1 MYRSG
6 IPTDT
11 ICSFKPMHEQHA
23 SFSSRGEKIMK
34 SNLFLFAR
42 LAIVIMIAGGIIV
55 FLTTSVKNNGITTE
69 TVVETQMTDVQA
81 TKEELKEGFFAE
93 DGYVRQYEDG
103 DVFWEW
109 QIEDLSEDAK
119 IIVMNSSM
127 QYICVQEG
135 HKVWL
140 INGRD
145 NAQLIAENG
154 EAFSYPFFEGDA
166 DGYIEVED
174 GVLYF
179 QRLYP
184 FDKEGRTDQDELV
197 DGVEEIIGHRGFV
210 RDGKYWLLGGDA
222 LDWEVADAPVFEL
235 GDNPIIRRDL
245 ERLRDNDITIGDFN
259 KKYAIDP

>member
-1 MYRSG
+1 MR
-6 IPTDT
+6 
-11 ICSFKPMHEQHA
+11 
-23 SFSSRGEKIMK
+23 K
-34 SNLFLFAR
+34 SNLR
-42 LAIVIMIAGGIIV
+42 LAIVIMIAFAGIIV
-55 FLTTSVKNNGITTE
+55 FLTTAKNNGINATE
-69 TVVETQMTDVQA
+69 TVAETQMTDVQA

-179 QRLYP
+179 RRLYP
-184 FDKEGRTDQDELV
+184 FDKEGQPDQVELV

-210 RDGKYWLLGGDA
+210 RDGKYWFLGGDA

-245 ERLRDNDITIGDFN
+245 ERLRDNEMAIGDFN
-259 KKYAIDP
+259 KKYAINP

>member
-1 MYRSG
+1 MR
-6 IPTDT
+6 
-11 ICSFKPMHEQHA
+11 
-23 SFSSRGEKIMK
+23 K
-34 SNLFLFAR
+34 SNLVLVAR

-55 FLTTSVKNNGITTE
+55 FLTTSVKNNGINATE

-109 QIEDLSEDAK
+109 QIEDLSEDAE
-119 IIVMNSSM
+119 IVTMNSCM

-154 EAFSYPFFEGDA
+154 EAFSYPFFEGSA

-184 FDKEGRTDQDELV
+184 LDKEGRPDQVELV

-210 RDGKYWLLGGDA
+210 KDGKYWFLGGDA
-222 LDWEVADAPVFEL
+222 LDWEVADAPVFGL

-245 ERLRDNDITIGDFN
+245 ERLRDNDMAIGDFN

>member
-1 MYRSG
+1 MR
-6 IPTDT
+6 
-11 ICSFKPMHEQHA
+11 
-23 SFSSRGEKIMK
+23 K
-34 SNLFLFAR
+34 SNLVLVC
-42 LAIVIMIAGGIIV
+42 LAIVIMIAFAGIIV
-55 FLTTSVKNNGITTE
+55 LVKNNGINATE

-93 DGYVRQYEDG
+93 DGYIRQYEDG

-109 QIEDLSEDAK
+109 QIEGLSEDAE
-119 IIVMNSSM
+119 IVTMNSCM

-184 FDKEGRTDQDELV
+184 FDKEGRLDQVELV

-210 RDGKYWLLGGDA
+210 KDGKYWFLGGDA

-245 ERLRDNDITIGDFN
+245 ERLRDNDMAIGDFN

>member
-1 MYRSG
+1 MR
-6 IPTDT
+6 
-11 ICSFKPMHEQHA
+11 
-23 SFSSRGEKIMK
+23 K
-34 SNLFLFAR
+34 SNLVAR
-42 LAIVIMIAGGIIV
+42 LAIVIMIALGGIIV
-55 FLTTSVKNNGITTE
+55 FLTTLLVKNNGINATE

-184 FDKEGRTDQDELV
+184 FDKEGQPDQVELV

-210 RDGKYWLLGGDA
+210 RDGKYWFLGGDA
-222 LDWEVADAPVFEL
+222 LDWEVADVPVFEL
-235 GDNPIIRRDL
+235 GDNSIIRRDL
-245 ERLRDNDITIGDFN
+245 ERLRDNDMTIGDFN

>member
-1 MYRSG
+1 MR
-6 IPTDT
+6 
-11 ICSFKPMHEQHA
+11 
-23 SFSSRGEKIMK
+23 K
-34 SNLFLFAR
+34 SNLVAR
-42 LAIVIMIAGGIIV
+42 LAIVIMIALGGIIV
-55 FLTTSVKNNGITTE
+55 FLTTLVKNNGINAT

-184 FDKEGRTDQDELV
+184 FDKEGRTDQVELV

-245 ERLRDNDITIGDFN
+245 ERLRDNDMTIGDFN

>member
-1 MYRSG
+1 MR
-6 IPTDT
+6 
-11 ICSFKPMHEQHA
+11 
-23 SFSSRGEKIMK
+23 K
-34 SNLFLFAR
+34 SNLVLITR

-55 FLTTSVKNNGITTE
+55 FLTTLNGANATE

-184 FDKEGRTDQDELV
+184 FDKEGRTDQVELV

>member
-1 MYRSG
+1 
-6 IPTDT
+6 
-11 ICSFKPMHEQHA
+11 
-23 SFSSRGEKIMK
+23 MK

-55 FLTTSVKNNGITTE
+55 FLTTSVKNNGITE
-69 TVVETQMTDVQA
+69 TVVETQMADVQA

-103 DVFWEW
+103 DIFWEW

-119 IIVMNSSM
+119 IIVMNSCM

-184 FDKEGRTDQDELV
+184 FDKEGRTDQVELV
-197 DGVEEIIGHRGFV
+197 DGVEEIIGHRGFI
-210 RDGKYWLLGGDA
+210 RDGKYWFLGGDA

-245 ERLRDNDITIGDFN
+245 ERLRDNDMTIGDFN

>member
-1 MYRSG
+1 MR
-6 IPTDT
+6 
-11 ICSFKPMHEQHA
+11 
-23 SFSSRGEKIMK
+23 K
-34 SNLFLFAR
+34 SNLVLITR

-55 FLTTSVKNNGITTE
+55 FLTTLNGTNATE

-119 IIVMNSSM
+119 IIVMNSCM

-184 FDKEGRTDQDELV
+184 FDKEGRTDQVELV

-210 RDGKYWLLGGDA
+210 RDGKYWFLGGDA

>member
-1 MYRSG
+1 MR
-6 IPTDT
+6 
-11 ICSFKPMHEQHA
+11 
-23 SFSSRGEKIMK
+23 K
-34 SNLFLFAR
+34 SNLVAR
-42 LAIVIMIAGGIIV
+42 LAIVIMIALGGIIV
-55 FLTTSVKNNGITTE
+55 FLTTVKNNGIN

-93 DGYVRQYEDG
+93 DGYARQYEDG

-184 FDKEGRTDQDELV
+184 FDKEGQPDQVELV

-210 RDGKYWLLGGDA
+210 RDGKYWFLGGDA

-235 GDNPIIRRDL
+235 GDSPIIRRDL
-245 ERLRDNDITIGDFN
+245 ERLRDNDMTIGDFN
-259 KKYAIDP
+259 KKYAINP

>member
-1 MYRSG
+1 MR
-6 IPTDT
+6 
-11 ICSFKPMHEQHA
+11 
-23 SFSSRGEKIMK
+23 K
-34 SNLFLFAR
+34 SNLVLVC
-42 LAIVIMIAGGIIV
+42 LAIVIMITGGIIV
-55 FLTTSVKNNGITTE
+55 FLTTSVKNNDINATE

-109 QIEDLSEDAK
+109 QIEGLSEDAE
-119 IIVMNSSM
+119 IVTMNSCM

-184 FDKEGRTDQDELV
+184 FDKEGQPDQVELV

-210 RDGKYWLLGGDA
+210 RDGKYWFLGGDA

-245 ERLRDNDITIGDFN
+245 ERLRDNDMAIGDFN

>member
-1 MYRSG
+1 MR
-6 IPTDT
+6 
-11 ICSFKPMHEQHA
+11 
-23 SFSSRGEKIMK
+23 K
-34 SNLFLFAR
+34 SNLVAR
-42 LAIVIMIAGGIIV
+42 LAIVIMIALGGIIV
-55 FLTTSVKNNGITTE
+55 FLTTLLVKNNGINATE

-154 EAFSYPFFEGDA
+154 EAFAYPFFEGDA
-166 DGYIEVED
+166 DGYIEAED

-184 FDKEGRTDQDELV
+184 FDKEGQPDQVELV

-210 RDGKYWLLGGDA
+210 RDGKYWFLGGDA
-222 LDWEVADAPVFEL
+222 LDWEVADVPVFEL

-245 ERLRDNDITIGDFN
+245 ERLRDNDMTIGDFN

>member
-1 MYRSG
+1 MR
-6 IPTDT
+6 
-11 ICSFKPMHEQHA
+11 
-23 SFSSRGEKIMK
+23 K
-34 SNLFLFAR
+34 SNLVLR
-42 LAIVIMIAGGIIV
+42 LAIVIMIAFAGVV
-55 FLTTSVKNNGITTE
+55 FLTTSVKNNGINATE

-109 QIEDLSEDAK
+109 QIEGLSEDAE
-119 IIVMNSSM
+119 IVTMNSCM

-154 EAFSYPFFEGDA
+154 EAFSYPFFEGSA

-184 FDKEGRTDQDELV
+184 LDKEGRPDQVELV

-210 RDGKYWLLGGDA
+210 KDGKYWFLGGDA
-222 LDWEVADAPVFEL
+222 LDWEVADAPVFGL

-245 ERLRDNDITIGDFN
+245 ERLRDNDMTIGDFN

>member
-1 MYRSG
+1 MR
-6 IPTDT
+6 
-11 ICSFKPMHEQHA
+11 
-23 SFSSRGEKIMK
+23 K
-34 SNLFLFAR
+34 SNLVLVC
-42 LAIVIMIAGGIIV
+42 LAIVIMIAFAGIIV
-55 FLTTSVKNNGITTE
+55 LVKNNGINATE
-69 TVVETQMTDVQA
+69 TVAETQMTDVQA

-109 QIEDLSEDAK
+109 QIEGLSEDAE
-119 IIVMNSSM
+119 IVTMNSCM

-154 EAFSYPFFEGDA
+154 EAFSYPFFEGSA

-184 FDKEGRTDQDELV
+184 LDKEGRPDQVELV

-210 RDGKYWLLGGDA
+210 KDGKYWFLGGDA
-222 LDWEVADAPVFEL
+222 LDWEVADAPVFGL

-245 ERLRDNDITIGDFN
+245 ERLRDNDMAIGDFN

>member
-1 MYRSG
+1 MR
-6 IPTDT
+6 
-11 ICSFKPMHEQHA
+11 
-23 SFSSRGEKIMK
+23 K
-34 SNLFLFAR
+34 SNLVAR
-42 LAIVIMIAGGIIV
+42 LAIVIMIALGGIIV
-55 FLTTSVKNNGITTE
+55 FLTTLLVKNNGINATE

-166 DGYIEVED
+166 DGYIEAED

-184 FDKEGRTDQDELV
+184 FDKEGQPDQVELV
-197 DGVEEIIGHRGFV
+197 DGVEEIIGPRGFV
-210 RDGKYWLLGGDA
+210 RDGKYWFLGGDA
-222 LDWEVADAPVFEL
+222 LDWEVADVSVFEL

-245 ERLRDNDITIGDFN
+245 ERLRDNDMTIGDFN

>member
-1 MYRSG
+1 MR
-6 IPTDT
+6 
-11 ICSFKPMHEQHA
+11 
-23 SFSSRGEKIMK
+23 K
-34 SNLFLFAR
+34 SNLVAR
-42 LAIVIMIAGGIIV
+42 LAIVIMIELGGIIV
-55 FLTTSVKNNGITTE
+55 FLTTLLVKNNGINATE

-166 DGYIEVED
+166 DGYIEAED

-184 FDKEGRTDQDELV
+184 FDKEGQPDQVELV

-210 RDGKYWLLGGDA
+210 RDGKYWFLGGDA
-222 LDWEVADAPVFEL
+222 LDWEVADVPVFEL

-245 ERLRDNDITIGDFN
+245 ERLRDNDMTIGDFN

>member
-1 MYRSG
+1 MR
-6 IPTDT
+6 
-11 ICSFKPMHEQHA
+11 
-23 SFSSRGEKIMK
+23 K
-34 SNLFLFAR
+34 SNLVLITR
-42 LAIVIMIAGGIIV
+42 LAIVITIAGGIIV
-55 FLTTSVKNNGITTE
+55 FLTTLNGINATE

-184 FDKEGRTDQDELV
+184 FDKEGQPDQVELV

-245 ERLRDNDITIGDFN
+245 ERLRDNDMTIGDFN

>member
-1 MYRSG
+1 MR
-6 IPTDT
+6 
-11 ICSFKPMHEQHA
+11 
-23 SFSSRGEKIMK
+23 K
-34 SNLFLFAR
+34 SNLVLITR

-55 FLTTSVKNNGITTE
+55 FLTTVKNNGIN

-184 FDKEGRTDQDELV
+184 FDKEGQPDQVELV

-210 RDGKYWLLGGDA
+210 RDGKYWFLGGDA

-245 ERLRDNDITIGDFN
+245 ERLRDNDMTIGDFN

>member
-1 MYRSG
+1 MR
-6 IPTDT
+6 
-11 ICSFKPMHEQHA
+11 
-23 SFSSRGEKIMK
+23 K
-34 SNLFLFAR
+34 SNLVLVC
-42 LAIVIMIAGGIIV
+42 LAIVIMIAFAGIIV
-55 FLTTSVKNNGITTE
+55 LVKNNDINATE
-69 TVVETQMTDVQA
+69 TVAETQMTDVQA

-109 QIEDLSEDAK
+109 QIEGLSEDAK

-184 FDKEGRTDQDELV
+184 FDKEGQPDQVELV

-210 RDGKYWLLGGDA
+210 RDGKYWFLGGDA

-245 ERLRDNDITIGDFN
+245 ERLRDNDMAIGDFN

>member
-1 MYRSG
+1 MR
-6 IPTDT
+6 
-11 ICSFKPMHEQHA
+11 
-23 SFSSRGEKIMK
+23 K
-34 SNLFLFAR
+34 SNLVAR
-42 LAIVIMIAGGIIV
+42 LAIVIMIALGGIIV
-55 FLTTSVKNNGITTE
+55 FLTTLLVKNNGINATE

-109 QIEDLSEDAK
+109 QIEDSSEDAK

-184 FDKEGRTDQDELV
+184 FDKEGQPDQVELV

-210 RDGKYWLLGGDA
+210 RDGKYWFLGGDA

-245 ERLRDNDITIGDFN
+245 ERLRDNDMTIGDFN

>member
-1 MYRSG
+1 MR
-6 IPTDT
+6 
-11 ICSFKPMHEQHA
+11 
-23 SFSSRGEKIMK
+23 K
-34 SNLFLFAR
+34 SNLVAR
-42 LAIVIMIAGGIIV
+42 LAIVIMIALGGIIV
-55 FLTTSVKNNGITTE
+55 FLTTLLVKNNGINATE

-184 FDKEGRTDQDELV
+184 FDKEGQPDQVELV

-210 RDGKYWLLGGDA
+210 RDGKYWFLGGDA
-222 LDWEVADAPVFEL
+222 LDWEVADVPVFEL

-245 ERLRDNDITIGDFN
+245 ERLRDNDMTIGDFN

>member
-1 MYRSG
+1 MR
-6 IPTDT
+6 
-11 ICSFKPMHEQHA
+11 
-23 SFSSRGEKIMK
+23 K
-34 SNLFLFAR
+34 SNLVF
-42 LAIVIMIAGGIIV
+42 AIVFMIAFAGIIV
-55 FLTTSVKNNGITTE
+55 FLTTSAKNNDINATE
-69 TVVETQMTDVQA
+69 TVAETQMTDVQA

-179 QRLYP
+179 RRLYP
-184 FDKEGRTDQDELV
+184 FDKEGQPDQVDLV
-197 DGVEEIIGHRGFV
+197 DGGEEIIGHRGFV
-210 RDGKYWLLGGDA
+210 RDGKYWFLGGDA

-235 GDNPIIRRDL
+235 SDNPIIRRDL
-245 ERLRDNDITIGDFN
+245 ERLRDNDMTIGDFN

>member
-1 MYRSG
+1 
-6 IPTDT
+6 
-11 ICSFKPMHEQHA
+11 
-23 SFSSRGEKIMK
+23 MK

-55 FLTTSVKNNGITTE
+55 FLTTSVKNNGINATE

-184 FDKEGRTDQDELV
+184 FDKEGRTDQVELV
-197 DGVEEIIGHRGFV
+197 DGVEEIIGHRGFI
-210 RDGKYWLLGGDA
+210 RNGKYWLLGGDA

-245 ERLRDNDITIGDFN
+245 ERLRDNDMAIGDFN

>member
-1 MYRSG
+1 MR
-6 IPTDT
+6 
-11 ICSFKPMHEQHA
+11 
-23 SFSSRGEKIMK
+23 K
-34 SNLFLFAR
+34 SNLVAR
-42 LAIVIMIAGGIIV
+42 LAIVIMIALGGIIV
-55 FLTTSVKNNGITTE
+55 FLTTLLVKNNGINATE

-184 FDKEGRTDQDELV
+184 FDKEGQPDQVELV

-210 RDGKYWLLGGDA
+210 RDGKYWFLGGDA

-235 GDNPIIRRDL
+235 GDSPIIRRDL
-245 ERLRDNDITIGDFN
+245 ERLRDNDMTIGDFN
-259 KKYAIDP
+259 KKYAINP

>member
-1 MYRSG
+1 MR
-6 IPTDT
+6 
-11 ICSFKPMHEQHA
+11 
-23 SFSSRGEKIMK
+23 K
-34 SNLFLFAR
+34 SNLVAR
-42 LAIVIMIAGGIIV
+42 LAIVIMIALGGIIV
-55 FLTTSVKNNGITTE
+55 FLTTVKNNGINATE

-184 FDKEGRTDQDELV
+184 FDKEGRTDQVELV

-210 RDGKYWLLGGDA
+210 RDGKYWFLGGDA

-245 ERLRDNDITIGDFN
+245 ERLRDNDMTIGDFN
-259 KKYAIDP
+259 KKYAIGP

>member
-1 MYRSG
+1 MR
-6 IPTDT
+6 
-11 ICSFKPMHEQHA
+11 
-23 SFSSRGEKIMK
+23 K
-34 SNLFLFAR
+34 SNLVLIAR

-55 FLTTSVKNNGITTE
+55 FLTTLVKNNGIK

-109 QIEDLSEDAK
+109 QIEDLSGDAK

-184 FDKEGRTDQDELV
+184 FDKEGRTDQVELV

-210 RDGKYWLLGGDA
+210 RDGKYWFLGGDA

-245 ERLRDNDITIGDFN
+245 ERLRDNDMTIGDFN
-259 KKYAIDP
+259 KKYAINP

>member
-1 MYRSG
+1 MR
-6 IPTDT
+6 
-11 ICSFKPMHEQHA
+11 
-23 SFSSRGEKIMK
+23 K
-34 SNLFLFAR
+34 SNLVLV
-42 LAIVIMIAGGIIV
+42 VIMIAFAGIIV
-55 FLTTSVKNNGITTE
+55 FLTTSAKNNDINATE
-69 TVVETQMTDVQA
+69 TVAETQMTDVQA

-109 QIEDLSEDAK
+109 QIEGLSEDAE
-119 IIVMNSSM
+119 IVTMNSCM

-184 FDKEGRTDQDELV
+184 FDKEGQPDQVELV

-210 RDGKYWLLGGDA
+210 RDGKYWFLGGDA

-245 ERLRDNDITIGDFN
+245 ERLRDNDMTIGDFN
-259 KKYAIDP
+259 KKYAINP

>member
-1 MYRSG
+1 MR
-6 IPTDT
+6 
-11 ICSFKPMHEQHA
+11 
-23 SFSSRGEKIMK
+23 K
-34 SNLFLFAR
+34 SNLVLITR
-42 LAIVIMIAGGIIV
+42 LAIVITIAGGIIV
-55 FLTTSVKNNGITTE
+55 FLTTLNGINATE

-119 IIVMNSSM
+119 IIVMNSCM

-184 FDKEGRTDQDELV
+184 FDKEGQPDQVELV

-210 RDGKYWLLGGDA
+210 RDGKYWFLGGDA

-245 ERLRDNDITIGDFN
+245 ERLRDNDMTIGDFN

>member
-1 MYRSG
+1 MR
-6 IPTDT
+6 
-11 ICSFKPMHEQHA
+11 
-23 SFSSRGEKIMK
+23 K
-34 SNLFLFAR
+34 SNLDSR
-42 LAIVIMIAGGIIV
+42 LAIVIMIAFAGIIV
-55 FLTTSVKNNGITTE
+55 FLTTAKNNSLNAT

-184 FDKEGRTDQDELV
+184 FDKEGQPDQVELV

-210 RDGKYWLLGGDA
+210 RDGKYWFLGGDA

-245 ERLRDNDITIGDFN
+245 ERLRDNDMTIGDFN
-259 KKYAIDP
+259 KKYAINP

>member
-1 MYRSG
+1 MR
-6 IPTDT
+6 
-11 ICSFKPMHEQHA
+11 
-23 SFSSRGEKIMK
+23 K
-34 SNLFLFAR
+34 SNLVAR
-42 LAIVIMIAGGIIV
+42 LAIVIMIALGGIIV
-55 FLTTSVKNNGITTE
+55 FLTTVKNNGINATE
-69 TVVETQMTDVQA
+69 TVVETRMTDVQA

-109 QIEDLSEDAK
+109 QIEDLSENAK
-119 IIVMNSSM
+119 IIIMNSSM

-184 FDKEGRTDQDELV
+184 FDKEGQPDQVELV

-210 RDGKYWLLGGDA
+210 RDGKYWFLGGDA

-245 ERLRDNDITIGDFN
+245 ERLRDNDMTIGDFN

>member
-1 MYRSG
+1 MR
-6 IPTDT
+6 
-11 ICSFKPMHEQHA
+11 
-23 SFSSRGEKIMK
+23 K
-34 SNLFLFAR
+34 SNLVAR
-42 LAIVIMIAGGIIV
+42 LAIVIMIALGGIIV
-55 FLTTSVKNNGITTE
+55 FLTTLLVKNNGINATE

-93 DGYVRQYEDG
+93 DGYVRQYEDR

-166 DGYIEVED
+166 DGYIEAED

-184 FDKEGRTDQDELV
+184 FDKEGQPDQVELV

-210 RDGKYWLLGGDA
+210 RDGKYWFLGGDA
-222 LDWEVADAPVFEL
+222 LDWEVADVPVFEL

-245 ERLRDNDITIGDFN
+245 ERLRDNDMTIGDFN
-259 KKYAIDP
+259 KKYDIDP

>member
-1 MYRSG
+1 MR
-6 IPTDT
+6 
-11 ICSFKPMHEQHA
+11 
-23 SFSSRGEKIMK
+23 K
-34 SNLFLFAR
+34 SNLVLVC
-42 LAIVIMIAGGIIV
+42 LAIVIMIAFAGIIV
-55 FLTTSVKNNGITTE
+55 LVKNNGINATE
-69 TVVETQMTDVQA
+69 TVAETQMTDVQA

-109 QIEDLSEDAK
+109 QIEGLSEDAK
-119 IIVMNSSM
+119 IIIMNSYM

-184 FDKEGRTDQDELV
+184 FDKEGRTDQVELV

-210 RDGKYWLLGGDA
+210 KDGKYWFLGGDA
-222 LDWEVADAPVFEL
+222 LDWEVADVPVFEL

-245 ERLRDNDITIGDFN
+245 ERLRDGDMTIGDFN

>member
-1 MYRSG
+1 MR
-6 IPTDT
+6 
-11 ICSFKPMHEQHA
+11 
-23 SFSSRGEKIMK
+23 K
-34 SNLFLFAR
+34 SNLVAR
-42 LAIVIMIAGGIIV
+42 LAIVIMIALGGIIV
-55 FLTTSVKNNGITTE
+55 FLTTLLVKNNGINATE

-109 QIEDLSEDAK
+109 QIEALSEDAK

-166 DGYIEVED
+166 DGYIKVED

-184 FDKEGRTDQDELV
+184 FDKEGQPDQVELV

-210 RDGKYWLLGGDA
+210 RDGKYWFLGGDA
-222 LDWEVADAPVFEL
+222 LDWEVADVPVFEL

-245 ERLRDNDITIGDFN
+245 ERLRDNDMTIGDFN

>member
-1 MYRSG
+1 MR
-6 IPTDT
+6 
-11 ICSFKPMHEQHA
+11 
-23 SFSSRGEKIMK
+23 K
-34 SNLFLFAR
+34 SNLVAR

-55 FLTTSVKNNGITTE
+55 FLTTLVKNNGINATE

-184 FDKEGRTDQDELV
+184 FDKEGRTDQVELV

-210 RDGKYWLLGGDA
+210 RDGKYWLLGGDT

-245 ERLRDNDITIGDFN
+245 ERLRDNDMTIGDFN

>member
-1 MYRSG
+1 MR
-6 IPTDT
+6 
-11 ICSFKPMHEQHA
+11 
-23 SFSSRGEKIMK
+23 K
-34 SNLFLFAR
+34 SNLVAR
-42 LAIVIMIAGGIIV
+42 LAIVIMIALGGIIV
-55 FLTTSVKNNGITTE
+55 FLTTSVKNNGINATE

-103 DVFWEW
+103 DIFWEW

-119 IIVMNSSM
+119 IIVMNSCM

-184 FDKEGRTDQDELV
+184 FDKEGRTDQVELV
-197 DGVEEIIGHRGFV
+197 DGVEEIIGHRGFI

>member
-1 MYRSG
+1 MR
-6 IPTDT
+6 
-11 ICSFKPMHEQHA
+11 
-23 SFSSRGEKIMK
+23 K
-34 SNLFLFAR
+34 SNLVF
-42 LAIVIMIAGGIIV
+42 AIVIMIAIAGVV
-55 FLTTSVKNNGITTE
+55 FLTTVKNNGINATE

-184 FDKEGRTDQDELV
+184 FDKEGRLDQVELV

-210 RDGKYWLLGGDA
+210 RDGKYWFLGGDA

-235 GDNPIIRRDL
+235 GDNPIIRLDL
-245 ERLRDNDITIGDFN
+245 ERLRDNEGMTIGDFN

>member
-1 MYRSG
+1 MR
-6 IPTDT
+6 
-11 ICSFKPMHEQHA
+11 
-23 SFSSRGEKIMK
+23 K
-34 SNLFLFAR
+34 SNLVAR
-42 LAIVIMIAGGIIV
+42 LAIVIMIALGGIIV
-55 FLTTSVKNNGITTE
+55 FLTTLLVKNNGINATE

-127 QYICVQEG
+127 QYICVQDG

-166 DGYIEVED
+166 DGYIKVED

-184 FDKEGRTDQDELV
+184 FDKEGQPDQVELV

-210 RDGKYWLLGGDA
+210 RDGKYWFLGGDA
-222 LDWEVADAPVFEL
+222 LDWEVADVPVFEL

-245 ERLRDNDITIGDFN
+245 ERLRDNDMTIGDFN

>member
-1 MYRSG
+1 MR
-6 IPTDT
+6 
-11 ICSFKPMHEQHA
+11 
-23 SFSSRGEKIMK
+23 K
-34 SNLFLFAR
+34 SNLVAR
-42 LAIVIMIAGGIIV
+42 LAIVIMIALGGIIV
-55 FLTTSVKNNGITTE
+55 FLTTVKNNGINATE

-179 QRLYP
+179 RRLYP
-184 FDKEGRTDQDELV
+184 FDKEGQPDQVELV

-210 RDGKYWLLGGDA
+210 RDGKYWFLGGDA

-245 ERLRDNDITIGDFN
+245 ERLRDNDMTIGDFN
-259 KKYAIDP
+259 KKYAINP

>member
-1 MYRSG
+1 MR
-6 IPTDT
+6 
-11 ICSFKPMHEQHA
+11 
-23 SFSSRGEKIMK
+23 K
-34 SNLFLFAR
+34 SNLVAR
-42 LAIVIMIAGGIIV
+42 LAIVIMIALGGIIV

-184 FDKEGRTDQDELV
+184 FDKEGRTDQVELV

-210 RDGKYWLLGGDA
+210 RDGKYWFLGGDA

-245 ERLRDNDITIGDFN
+245 ERLRDNDMIIGDFN

>member
-1 MYRSG
+1 
-6 IPTDT
+6 
-11 ICSFKPMHEQHA
+11 MHEQHA
-23 SFSSRGEKIMK
+23 SFSSE
-34 SNLFLFAR
+34 
-42 LAIVIMIAGGIIV
+42 
-55 FLTTSVKNNGITTE
+55 VKNNEKKQLRDRNHDSIRGNNCFPDNIGINATE

-184 FDKEGRTDQDELV
+184 FDKEGQPDQVELV

-210 RDGKYWLLGGDA
+210 RDGKYWFLGGDA

-245 ERLRDNDITIGDFN
+245 ERLRDNDMTIGDFN

>member
-1 MYRSG
+1 
-6 IPTDT
+6 
-11 ICSFKPMHEQHA
+11 
-23 SFSSRGEKIMK
+23 MK

-55 FLTTSVKNNGITTE
+55 FLTTSVKNNGINAE

-93 DGYVRQYEDG
+93 DGYVRRYEDG

-184 FDKEGRTDQDELV
+184 FDKEGQPDQVELV

-210 RDGKYWLLGGDA
+210 RDGKYWFLGGDA
-222 LDWEVADAPVFEL
+222 LDWEVADVPVFEL

-245 ERLRDNDITIGDFN
+245 ERLRDNDMAIGDFN